1 MITENMKSIN
11 IIGHTL
17 KVPKFRGHM
26 KLELKGSRETKVIE
40 HENSMTKAMETM
52 LDPYGLWVNPSGV
65 MAAISP
71 TLSNFFGGIL
81 LTDKEIP
88 EGSLAIPGSIEVNA
102 CAAYGTSNSDTALTQ
117 GSYNEK
123 ESVLDL
129 AAKKMTYVYDW
140 TTNQGNGTIAAA
152 TLSNVNAGYCIYG
165 DAGVDFN
172 NNSGYEFYI
181 KPQSNGNPISA
192 YKSVS
197 MEAALITND
206 YEYYI
211 ETSVNKITVYK
222 VKGNVNTA
230 LPFSLNWWDG
240 ANKNSYFDYAKYEKY
255 TYDTTDLRSKTIFT
269 DGRNIYI
276 LKSEYVY
283 ANYDFILYK
292 VDTND
297 MSIKA
302 ITLKNNSAD
311 TLNTGYGIEIYGDY
325 IYLTGNQNG
334 SFYEISIPNP
344 TDIKKYTVKS
354 TGQIIF
360 NKIISLQNGKIYFQY
375 NNKAVVFDVVTKTIK
390 ETKIRDSFSM
400 TPITSGICPILR
412 SNESMITY
420 LSRLYLATINNLD
433 APVTKTAD
441 KTMKVTYTIQEVT

>member
-88 EGSLAIPGSIEVNA
+88 EESLAIPGGIEVNA
-102 CAAYGTSNSDTALTQ
+102 CAAYGTSNLDTALTQ

-152 TLSNVNAGYCIYG
+152 ALSNVNAGYCIYG
-165 DAGVDFN
+165 DAGVDFDD
-172 NNSGYEFYI
+172 SRGYEFYI
-181 KPQSNGNPISA
+181 QSSNGTPISA
-192 YKSVS
+192 YKYVS

-211 ETSVNKITVYK
+211 ETSVDKITVYK

-230 LPFSLNWWDG
+230 LPFSLNWWTG
-240 ANKNSYFDYAKYEKY
+240 TNKNLYFDYAKYEKY
-255 TYDTTDLRSKTIFT
+255 TYDTIDLRNKTIFT

-292 VDTND
+292 IDTND

-302 ITLKNNSAD
+302 ITLKNNSGN
-311 TLNTGYGIEIYGDY
+311 TLNTSYGIEIYGDY
-325 IYLTGNQNG
+325 IYLPENQNG

-344 TDIKKYTVKS
+344 TDIKKYTLNGTK
-354 TGQIIF
+354 QILF
-360 NKIISLQNGKIYFQY
+360 NRIISLQNGKIYFQY
-375 NNKAVVFDVVTKTIK
+375 NSKAVVFDVVTKTIK
-390 ETKIRDSFSM
+390 ATKIREAFNM
-400 TPITSGICPILR
+400 IPITSGIRPILQNNR
-412 SNESMITY
+412 SMITY

-433 APVTKTAD
+433 APITKTAD